1 MDHRIRYV
9 CRVPGEVPRPPV
21 AYIGPVDQIVRIT
34 LVGKAGCHLCDD
46 ARAVIKSVI
55 DDCPAGAVVLEERD
69 INDDVALRAA
79 YAEEI
84 PVTLV
89 DGEQH
94 DFWRVDAARLRAA
107 IDAKAGKTVAGEGET
122 DAGGGAGGTVEA
134 GAHDGSRAARA
145 ARRGGAT
152 LAKFRR
158 RRADR

>member
-1 MDHRIRYV
+1 V
-9 CRVPGEVPRPPV
+9 KPGGAVQGA
-21 AYIGPVDQIVRIT
+21 AYIGRVERTVRIT
-34 LVGKAGCHLCDD
+34 LVGKAGCHLCDN
-46 ARAVIKSVI
+46 ARSVIKSVV
-55 DDCPAGAVVLEERD
+55 DEYPAGTVLLDELD

-89 DGEQH
+89 DCQQH

-107 IDAKAGKTVAGEGET
+107 VDARLRG
-122 DAGGGAGGTVEA
+122 DAGDAPDGGTVET
-134 GAHDGSRAARA
+134 GAHDGSRAART

-158 RRADR
+158 RRTDR